1 MSDKRVLV
9 VDDDADLREV
19 IVLALRDAGLEV
31 DEASDGLRAL
41 DMLAAG
47 LRPSLILVDLVMPV
61 LDGRA
66 FIRKLGN
73 FGPQVAQTPVL
84 VLTASSRPVL
94 PGDVPVL
101 GKPFDAFELV
111 RRVNEI
117 LGLPQ
122 HAVAC

>member
-1 MSDKRVLV
+1 MSEKRVLV

-19 IVLALRDAGLEV
+19 IVLALRDALIEV
-31 DEASDGLRAL
+31 DEAPDGLRAL
-41 DMLAAG
+41 DLLAAG

-66 FIRKLGN
+66 FIRKLAN
-73 FGPQVAQTPVL
+73 LGPQMAQTPVL
-84 VLTASSRPVL
+84 VLTASARPVL

-111 RRVNEI
+111 RRVRQLLEQ
-117 LGLPQ
+117 PQ
-122 HAVAC
+122 AVAC